1 MDLRVL
7 RVNWT
12 QGVNKKFV
20 VVKIRTKVVE
30 EDQCNG
36 VFIIFYGVNLML
48 GSNLVHVHEVEGF
61 PKSIG
66 LIGFTL
72 DGQKLQRGQKN
83 QEGQRAPSAPREP

>member
-1 MDLRVL
+1 
-7 RVNWT
+7 
-12 QGVNKKFV
+12 
-20 VVKIRTKVVE
+20 
-30 EDQCNG
+30 
-36 VFIIFYGVNLML
+36 ML

-83 QEGQRAPSAPREP
+83 QENSISRGVPGQTH